1 MIHPDIWSEFV
12 RRARSLGARRLDYP
26 EWHKGR
32 PRYHLWAIDA
42 DTEPVNERLRHH
54 RTRLHDYLVQPDARQ
69 AHITV
74 AVSGFLSPETL
85 HDDDITPELVELQ
98 ALRVRALSLPPFTL
112 CVGGAN
118 SFASAPFLEV
128 ADPQGALARI
138 RQALTPEGREFRTT
152 AYVPHVT
159 IGIYNDDHAVAQ
171 LAPLLAGDR
180 ADAIAVTATA
190 IGLYSYEASHIG
202 SPLRLERTISLA
214 ATD

>member
-12 RRARSLGARRLDYP
+12 QRARSFGARRLDYP

-54 RTRLHDYLVQPDARQ
+54 RTRLHGYLVQPDARQ

-74 AVSGFLSPETL
+74 AVSGFLSPKAL
-85 HDDDITPELVELQ
+85 HDDDITPELVEAQ
-98 ALRVRALSLPPFTL
+98 ALRVHALSLPPFTL
-112 CVGGAN
+112 RVGGAN

-180 ADAIAVTATA
+180 ADAIAVAVTA

-202 SPLRLERTISLA
+202 SPLRLERKISLA

>member
-12 RRARSLGARRLDYP
+12 RRERSLGARRLDYP

-42 DTEPVNERLRHH
+42 DTEPVNERLRLH

-112 CVGGAN
+112 HVGGAN

-128 ADPQGALARI
+128 ADPEGALTRI
-138 RQALTPEGREFRTT
+138 RHALTPDGREFRTT

-159 IGIYNDDHAVAQ
+159 IGIYNGDHAVAQ
-171 LAPLLAGDR
+171 LAALLAADR
-180 ADAIAVTATA
+180 ADAIAVDVTA

-202 SPLRLERTISLA
+202 SPLRLERTIPLA